1 MPPKTTKRGAAASG
15 AKRGGR
21 APRGTSKAAQNQ
33 QQQPEPVEEKAVIE
47 EEPKVEENPVVEE
60 KPVVEENPVEDKAID
75 MNEIAPE
82 AAAEE
87 AKTVKSMF
95 FFLIKKFWF
104 EFCLN
109 Q

>member
-47 EEPKVEENPVVEE
+47 EENPVVEE

>member
-47 EEPKVEENPVVEE
+47 EENPVVEE

-95 FFLIKKFWF
+95 FF
-104 EFCLN
+104 
-109 Q
+109 

>member
-47 EEPKVEENPVVEE
+47 EENPVVEE

-87 AKTVKSMF
+87 AKTVKSKF
-95 FFLIKKFWF
+95 FFFF
-104 EFCLN
+104 
-109 Q
+109 